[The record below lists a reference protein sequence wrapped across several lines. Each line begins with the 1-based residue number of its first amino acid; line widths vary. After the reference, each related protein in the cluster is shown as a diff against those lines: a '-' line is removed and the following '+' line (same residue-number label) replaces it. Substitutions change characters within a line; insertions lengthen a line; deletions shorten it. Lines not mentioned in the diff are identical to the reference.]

1 MLRTLSGWLLAALCW
16 PGVSGADMPAPL
28 PATEDVVASMAQA
41 DRARAELMRGYTSVR
56 RYLVENK
63 RFGVK
68 ATMKVELTFR
78 APNEKTFRILEESG
92 PAPVRK
98 QVFKRMLESEKA
110 TARDGERE
118 ATQITSRNYEF
129 KVVGVEVIDG
139 RRMFVMEAEP
149 RTKNQFLFR
158 GKIWVD
164 EQDRA
169 IARIEG
175 SPAQS
180 PSFWVKKTKFV
191 HRYQRVG
198 SFWLAESNQSDNEV
212 RMFGHSITRIEYG
225 DYKLEAPPAAAA
237 GN

>member
-1 MLRTLSGWLLAALCW
+1 MNRLLVL
-16 PGVSGADMPAPL
+16 VSVCSASLLNGADLPDPL
-28 PATEDVVASMAQA
+28 PSTEEVVTSLTQA
-41 DRARAELMRGYTSVR
+41 DLARAPKLTGYTSVR
-56 RYLVENK
+56 QYRVENK
-63 RFGVK
+63 RFGVR
-68 ATMKVELTFR
+68 AAMKVEITYR
-78 APNEKTFRILEESG
+78 APNQKTFRILEESG

-129 KVVGVEVIDG
+129 KLTGIEVIDG
-139 RRMFVMEAEP
+139 RRMFVLEAEP

-158 GKIWVD
+158 GRIWVD
-164 EQDRA
+164 EEDRA

-198 SFWLAESNQSDNEV
+198 EFWLAESNHSDSEV
-212 RMFGHSITRIEYG
+212 RMFGHSITSIEYG
-225 DYKLEAPPAAAA
+225 DYKLDAPPAAA
-237 GN
+237 N